1 MTKRNID
8 SDLSLAILGLLSI
21 QPLSGYGLR
30 KIFLTTAMG
39 YFSASP
45 GAIYPAL
52 RKLEEAGLVKGT
64 VENASTLRPRMVYA
78 LTPAGRADL
87 KSALSRPV
95 SREDVIRRMDT
106 LILRF
111 SFMDGLLPK
120 AGILEF
126 LRSLW
131 SGIEA
136 YLEVLDAE
144 VRRDALRYSF
154 CARAALEQGQETF
167 RMNARWAKRTHGR
180 LKEEHAGKGGTK

>member
-1 MTKRNID
+1 MTKRNIE

-52 RKLEEAGLVKGT
+52 RKLEGAGLVKGT
-64 VENASTLRPRMVYA
+64 VENADTLRPRMAYA
-78 LTPAGRADL
+78 LTPVGRTAL

-95 SREDVIRRMDT
+95 TREDVVRRMDT

-120 AGILEF
+120 DGILEF
-126 LRSLW
+126 LQSLW

-144 VRRDALRYSF
+144 VRRDAPRLSF

-167 RMNARWAKRTHGR
+167 RMNAQWAKRTHYR
-180 LKEEHAGKGGTK
+180 FIEKHAGKGGTK

>member
-1 MTKRNID
+1 MTKRNIN

-52 RKLEEAGLVKGT
+52 RRLEEAGLVKGT
-64 VENASTLRPRMVYA
+64 VENANTLRPRMAYA
-78 LTPAGRADL
+78 LTPAGRAAL
-87 KSALSRPV
+87 KGGLSRPV

-111 SFMDGLLPK
+111 CFMDGLLPK
-120 AGILEF
+120 DGILEF

-136 YLEVLDAE
+136 YLEVLE
-144 VRRDALRYSF
+144 EELRRDAPRLSF
-154 CARAALEQGQETF
+154 CARAALEQGQESF
-167 RMNARWAKRTHGR
+167 RTNVRWAKKTYSR
-180 LKEEHAGKGGTK
+180 LIEEHAGKGGTK